1 MSLKTYVVKVKNI
14 HKEKFVRYIKY
25 LNNESHKNHKKHNT
39 KIFSKPSGNFIQRE
53 KYKVEANTRKY
64 IKIKKGGRK
73 LKISNKSFTFNIPN
87 KYSVSVEQVKEIQK
101 KLNKTIIDLYKS
113 YNCSIS
119 ELDLYNSI
127 HYQQNPHIH
136 YILPY
141 LDTNGN
147 TLRFILNKSFT
158 TQLKVLFTDIVDT
171 QLNKNINKYQTKP
184 KEELEE
190 EKYIRELVELK
201 TVLSNYMKYQV
212 EDKQRIYFKSQIV
225 SIDRILKTND
235 LLKQQDK
242 LKRLNGNIQ
251 KINRHNPNM
260 KLKNL
265 SPGMIG
271 G

>member
-14 HKEKFVRYIKY
+14 HKEKLVRYIKY
-25 LNNESHKNHKKHNT
+25 LNNESHRNHKKHNT
-39 KIFSKPSGNFIQRE
+39 QIFSKPSNNFIQRE

-87 KYSVSVEQVKEIQK
+87 KYSVSAEQVKEIQK
-101 KLNKTIIDLYKS
+101 KLNEVIIDLYKS

-119 ELDLYNSI
+119 ELDLYSSI
-127 HYQQNPHIH
+127 HYQQNSHIH

-141 LDTNGN
+141 LDTEGN
-147 TLRFILNKSFT
+147 TLRFTLNKSFT
-158 TQLKVLFTDIVDT
+158 TQLKVLFTDIVDE
-171 QLNKNINKYQTKP
+171 QLNKNISNYKTKS

-201 TVLSNYMKYQV
+201 SVLSNYLKYQTG
-212 EDKQRIYFKSQIV
+212 DKQRTYFKSQII

-235 LLKQQDK
+235 LLKEQDK
-242 LKRLNGNIQ
+242 LKRLNSNIN
-251 KINRHNPNM
+251 KINKHNPNM
-260 KLKNL
+260 KIKNI
-265 SPGMIG
+265 SPGMFRR
-271 G
+271 